1 MNIATRK
8 NEMLN
13 GAGNWKMLPVL
24 SGLTM
29 TPTPWSLCANARMIA
44 NTTIPRISKNTPV
57 LFTIA
62 TSFTP

>member
-8 NEMLN
+8 NESVT
-13 GAGNWKMLPVL
+13 GAGNSKMLPVL
-24 SGLTM
+24 SASTI
-29 TPTPWSLCANARMIA
+29 TPKPWLLCAIARMIA

-62 TSFTP
+62 TSLTP